1 MREDAALVDENT
13 LMRYI
18 RVFSELSNQIR
29 FANQKRVLIELA
41 FIKLTKPEMEQNMD
55 SILERLEKLERM
67 VEEGIPAMPAGG
79 YVPAQNAGIAGDPMM
94 GAAQISPQMYAQPA
108 YEDVYKRQDPV
119 NSETEKKYEK

>member
-1 MREDAALVDENT
+1 MSEDNLAQMREDAALVDENT

-67 VEEGIPAMPAGG
+67 VEEGILRCRRRLCSRAECR
-79 YVPAQNAGIAGDPMM
+79 D
-94 GAAQISPQMYAQPA
+94 
-108 YEDVYKRQDPV
+108 R
-119 NSETEKKYEK
+119 